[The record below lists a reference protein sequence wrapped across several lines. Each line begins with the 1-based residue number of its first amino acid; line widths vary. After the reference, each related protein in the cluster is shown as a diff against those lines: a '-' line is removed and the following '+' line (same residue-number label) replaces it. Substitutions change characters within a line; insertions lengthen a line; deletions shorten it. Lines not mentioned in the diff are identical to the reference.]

1 MAIRSVSAILL
12 GGIAMAAFAALPAEA
27 AVTVLG
33 NGIARACYEAAEFG
47 GDAHDG
53 IAECSLALDE
63 AAIPITERAAT
74 FINRGILRSRSSD
87 PDGALDDYNHGLE
100 LRPNLGEG
108 YVDRGAVMILFQ
120 RYADALKDITKGID
134 LGANKPEIAYYDRA
148 IADEA
153 LGDIRGAYE
162 DYKKAVEI
170 APDFT
175 LATEHLSRFKVVI
188 HKRTDG
194 T

>member
-1 MAIRSVSAILL
+1 MFIRSVSTILL
-12 GGIAMAAFAALPAEA
+12 GGIALAAFAALPAQA

-47 GDAHDG
+47 ADAHDG
-53 IAECSLALDE
+53 IAECTLALDE
-63 AAIPITERAAT
+63 AALPISDRAAT
-74 FINRGILRSRSSD
+74 FINRGILRSRNDD
-87 PDGALDDYNHGLE
+87 PNGALEDYNRGLAIG
-100 LRPNLGEG
+100 PALGEG

-120 RYADALKDITKGID
+120 RYDEALKDISKGID
-134 LGANKPEIAYYDRA
+134 MGAKKPEIAYYDRA

-153 LGDIRGAYE
+153 LGNVRGAYE
-162 DYKKAVEI
+162 DYKKAVEL

-175 LATEHLSRFKVVI
+175 LAADQLARFKVVVR
-188 HKRTDG
+188 KRTDG